1 MQASHADEGQAFLA
15 PDGIEIVPFVL
26 PGLAYLSV
34 VEGRIPPRPAPF
46 PVHMHGVL
54 EQITYVLAGRI
65 TVETWDVATGQAMRF
80 EAVAGDAFLTV
91 PTQTLSYANAGPD
104 TARVLF
110 ICAPAYPPDDA
121 DTRLTGDHHA
131 PTADERAWSRARHD
145 AATAAFAD
153 IVATRVRRFTEDSSG
168 DGHG

>member
-34 VEGRIPPRPAPF
+34 VEGRIPPRPEPYF
-46 PVHMHGVL
+46 VHMHGAL

-65 TVETWDVATGQAMRF
+65 MVETWNMVAGQAVRF
-80 EAVAGDAFLTV
+80 EAIVGDAFLTA
-91 PTQTLSYANAGPD
+91 PTQTLSYANAGPE

-121 DTRLTGDHHA
+121 DTRLTGGHHA
-131 PTADERAWSRARHD
+131 PTADEYAWSRARHD
-145 AATAAFAD
+145 AATAAFAN
-153 IVATRVRRFTEDSSG
+153 IVATRVRRLTG
-168 DGHG
+168 DGSGNGHG